1 VDLIGT
7 SLIINDVEHFFSYA
21 YWPSLCFP
29 WRNVCVDLLP
39 IFWLG
44 LFVVLLLSCM
54 SSLYILETEPSLV
67 ALFANIF
74 SQSIDCLFILF
85 MNALAREKLVSLV
98 IPCLFIFSYIS
109 IAWGGYWCWTL
120 FIERFFFVFCI
131 TDSLSL
137 LAIELFIFSISS
149 PFSPRILHFL
159 GICPFLLGCSFHW
172 HTVVYSS
179 LLQSFMGFPGGSNG
193 KESACST
200 GDLGSIPESGSP
212 LEKEMATHSSNES
225 ESVIQKTKKNLSI
238 NKVQHQ

>member
-1 VDLIGT
+1 MDLIGT

-21 YWPSLCFP
+21 YWPSICFP

-98 IPCLFIFSYIS
+98 ILCLFIFSCIS

-120 FIERFFFVFCI
+120 FIEKFFFFFFFI
-131 TDSLSL
+131 NDSL
-137 LAIELFIFSISS
+137 
-149 PFSPRILHFL
+149 
-159 GICPFLLGCSFHW
+159 
-172 HTVVYSS
+172 
-179 LLQSFMGFPGGSNG
+179 
-193 KESACST
+193 
-200 GDLGSIPESGSP
+200 
-212 LEKEMATHSSNES
+212 
-225 ESVIQKTKKNLSI
+225 
-238 NKVQHQ
+238 